1 MVFLL
6 GVSERR
12 IVQCLV
18 ACGNNSSFA
27 TEKNTQSEL
36 PSLDSYRDE
45 LLLEAAACG
54 QADAGPRSV
63 AAVGVY
69 AAAVV
74 TFVAVV
80 GVAVSA
86 DL

>member
-1 MVFLL
+1 M
-6 GVSERR
+6 
-12 IVQCLV
+12 
-18 ACGNNSSFA
+18 
-27 TEKNTQSEL
+27 
-36 PSLDSYRDE
+36 DSYRDE